1 MRVLLTG
8 ATGFVG
14 GRLHGPLIAAGHEVV
29 CGTRSPASARRR
41 DPSRRWQALELAD
54 EDSID
59 AALDGCEAAYFLVH
73 GMTGASRGYARREL
87 EGAQR
92 FARAAARRKLRRI
105 VYLGGLEPAPDV
117 LSAHLASRLAVGRAL
132 REGEVP
138 CLELRASVIVGNGS
152 ASFQILRDLAA
163 RLPAMVLPRWLENRT
178 EPVAIDDVISA
189 LVAALAVPLPSSDWY
204 DLPGREALSGREM
217 LLRTAAL
224 LGVKPR
230 TMPIPLLTP
239 RLSARWLWL
248 ISGVDYRLA
257 CELVDGLRRDLIA
270 QRRGFRELAGLPP
283 PIGFDE
289 AAQRA
294 LSEER
299 AGSLRTLAGRG
310 WEQLVRTLAPR

>member
-14 GRLHGPLIAAGHEVV
+14 GRLHAPLIAAGHEVI
-29 CGTRSPASARRR
+29 CGSRAPVLARRR
-41 DPSRRWQALELAD
+41 DPTKQWCALELGN
-54 EDSID
+54 ERSID
-59 AALDGCEAAYFLVH
+59 AALEGCDAAYFLVH
-73 GMTGASRGYARREL
+73 AMTGAKSNYGKREL

-92 FARAAARRKLRRI
+92 FVRMAKKRNLKRI
-105 VYLGGLEPAPDV
+105 VYLGGLAPPPEV
-117 LSAHLASRLAVGRAL
+117 LSAHLASRLAVGRTL

-152 ASFQILRDLAA
+152 ASFRILRDLAA
-163 RLPAMVLPRWLENRT
+163 RLPAMVLPRWLENKT

-189 LVAALAVPLPSSDWY
+189 LVAGLAVPLPASDWY
-204 DLPGREALSGREM
+204 DLPGADTLSGREM
-217 LLRTAAL
+217 LMRTAAL

-257 CELVDGLRRDLIA
+257 CELVDGLRRDLLA
-270 QRRGFRELAGLPP
+270 QRRGFWELAGLPP

-289 AAQRA
+289 AARRA
-294 LSEER
+294 LGEER
-299 AGSLRTLAGRG
+299 ASSLRALAGLG
-310 WEQLVRTLAPR
+310 WERLVRKLAPN